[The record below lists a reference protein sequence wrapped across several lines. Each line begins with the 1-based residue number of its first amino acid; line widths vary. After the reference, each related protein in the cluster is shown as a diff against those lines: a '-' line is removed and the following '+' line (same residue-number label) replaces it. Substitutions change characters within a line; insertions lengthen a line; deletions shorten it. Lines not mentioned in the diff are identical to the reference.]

1 MIRKVL
7 KKYYEDYEDY
17 DEDDEDDEDD
27 EEYDETYVAQNAI
40 DDIHYIVGKI

>member
-17 DEDDEDDEDD
+17 DEDDE
-27 EEYDETYVAQNAI
+27 EYDEDYVAQDAI
-40 DDIHYIVGKI
+40 DDIYYIVGKI